1 MQSES
6 KAHASLPVPASVF
19 RKISFRL
26 IPFLA
31 LLYFVAFLDRV
42 NVGFAALE
50 MNKDL
55 GFSATVY
62 GMGAGIFFIGYFIF
76 EIPSNIILEKV
87 GARRWIARIM
97 VTWGIISG
105 SMAFVQGETSFYILR
120 FLLGVAEAGFFPG
133 IILYLT
139 YWYPQRYKAR
149 IVGAFMMAVPLS
161 SVIGGPVSTALL
173 GIEGFGLEGW
183 HWLFILE
190 AIPAVVLGGVVWFYL
205 DDGPMHA
212 KWLSEDERSQIVDLL
227 NHENRQKEGV
237 HHLTLQATLLNPR
250 VWILGVMYF
259 GLMIGMYGFTLWAPQ
274 MIKSFENSSNFMT
287 GLLTAIPSMCAAV
300 AMYFWGLHS
309 DRTCERRWHVF
320 LPLLVGGMGLTS
332 SAFLTASPSLAMVAL
347 TIGAI
352 GIYSALPGFWT
363 FPTSMLSGAAAAG
376 GIALVNSI
384 GNLAGYFG
392 PFAIG
397 YMKDRTGSYQFGLI
411 MMSVFMLISGL
422 LALFMKISTLKM
434 NQSSR

>member
-1 MQSES
+1 MENARGNESEVS
-6 KAHASLPVPASVF
+6 SVVF
-19 RKISFRL
+19 KKITLRL

-50 MNKDL
+50 MNADL

-76 EIPSNIILEKV
+76 EIPSNVILEKV

-97 VTWGIISG
+97 VAWGFISG

-173 GIEGFGLEGW
+173 GIEGFGLKGW
-183 HWLFILE
+183 QWLFILE
-190 AIPAVVLGGVVWFYL
+190 ALPAVVLGVVVWFYL
-205 DDGPMHA
+205 DDGPSHA
-212 KWLSEDERSQIVDLL
+212 NWLSEGERSQVVNLL
-227 NHENRQKEGV
+227 EHENARKKGV
-237 HHLTLQATLLNPR
+237 RDLTLGATLLNPM
-250 VWILGVMYF
+250 VWALGLMYF
-259 GLMIGMYGFTLWAPQ
+259 GLMIGMYGFTLWVPQ
-274 MIKSFENSSNFMT
+274 MIKSFENTGNFMT
-287 GLLTAIPSMCAAV
+287 GLLTAVPSLCAAV

-309 DRTCERRWHVF
+309 DRTGERRWHVF
-320 LPLLVGGMGLTS
+320 IPLLVGGVGLTS
-332 SAFLTASPSLAMVAL
+332 SALLADSPLLAMAAL
-347 TIGAI
+347 TVGAI

-363 FPTSMLSGAAAAG
+363 FPTSMLTGAAAAG

-397 YMKDRTGSYQFGLI
+397 YMKDRTGSYRVGLI
-411 MMSVFMLISGL
+411 MMSAFMLISGI
-422 LALFMKISTLKM
+422 LAMTLG
-434 NQSSR
+434 SAIERRR

>member
-1 MQSES
+1 MDAAPEI
-6 KAHASLPVPASVF
+6 ASTPEVSPAVF
-19 RKISFRL
+19 RKISLRL

-62 GMGAGIFFIGYFIF
+62 GMGAGIFFLGYFLF
-76 EIPSNIILEKV
+76 EIPSNLILERV

-97 VTWGIISG
+97 VTWGVISG
-105 SMAFVQGETSFYILR
+105 STAFVQGETSFYILR

-139 YWYPQRYKAR
+139 YWYPQRYKAQ

-161 SVIGGPVSTALL
+161 SVIGGPISTALL
-173 GIEGFGLEGW
+173 GIEGLGLKGW

-190 AIPAVVLGGVVWFYL
+190 AIPAVILGVAVWFYL
-205 DDGPMHA
+205 DDGPAEA
-212 KWLSEDERSQIVDLL
+212 KWLTEAETSQIVSLL
-227 NHENRQKEGV
+227 EHENRQKMSSR
-237 HHLTLQATLLNPR
+237 HLSLGTILMNPK
-250 VWILGVMYF
+250 VLMLGVMYF
-259 GLMIGMYGFTLWAPQ
+259 GLMTGMYGFSLWAPQ
-274 MIKSFENSSNFMT
+274 IIKSFENSSNLMT
-287 GLLTAIPSMCAAV
+287 GILTAIPSLCAAV
-300 AMYFWGLHS
+300 AMFFWGLHS
-309 DRTCERRWHVF
+309 DRTGERRWHVF
-320 LPLLVGGMGLTS
+320 LPLLIGGAGLTS
-332 SAFLTASPSLAMVAL
+332 SAMLTHTPVLAMVAL
-347 TIGAI
+347 TVGAV

-363 FPTSMLSGAAAAG
+363 FPTSMLVGTAAAG

-397 YMKDRTGSYQFGLI
+397 YMKDRTGTYSFGLI
-411 MMSVFMLISGL
+411 MMSVFMLISGFI
-422 LALFMKISTLKM
+422 ALTVGAPAQKINHSA
-434 NQSSR
+434 